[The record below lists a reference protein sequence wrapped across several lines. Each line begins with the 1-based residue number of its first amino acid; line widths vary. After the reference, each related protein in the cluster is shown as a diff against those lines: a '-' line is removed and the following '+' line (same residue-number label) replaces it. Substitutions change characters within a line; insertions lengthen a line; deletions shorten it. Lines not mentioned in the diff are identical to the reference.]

1 MLNVKSNKHDSAADA
16 NELLDELSQSTSEA
30 AESMRQSTRLDVR
43 VKVYVE
49 PGSLSMRDEKPLQ
62 GITGDISVGGT
73 QILLARPLRI
83 GDVYLISF
91 DREEFDLPPVF
102 ALCLRARQVRPD
114 AFEAGMR
121 FLEQVELPQS
131 GGMKP
136 PGLL

>member
-1 MLNVKSNKHDSAADA
+1 MLNIKSNKHDNAADA
-16 NELLDELSQSTSEA
+16 NELLDELSQSTSEV

-49 PGSLSMRDEKPLQ
+49 PGSLSMRDGMQLQ

-131 GGMKP
+131 GGKKP